1 MPGIAHRS
9 GISRAIAPRYQ
20 GRGVIFMLHS
30 VVDDDAF
37 FPEEMLRCPVGR
49 LDWIVRYLRANSV
62 EIVSL
67 DDAIAR
73 LNTPDARRFAA
84 FTFDDGYADNLTHAL
99 PVMARHAAPFTV
111 YVTTG
116 MVRGAIDGWW
126 FGLSEL
132 IRKSDRVTIAGRE
145 FVCRSRAAKHRT
157 FLAIEAMIHGDYAL
171 LPEVKAL
178 IRQSGID
185 NRALARREGL
195 DPDQLRAL
203 ARHPLVTIGGH
214 TTTHINLAQATPA
227 AVEQEMAANRAFLEQ
242 LIQAPVRHFA
252 YPFGNVD
259 ACGLREAAIAQSVGF
274 ESAVTTQ
281 RGSIFPAH
289 LAHLY
294 ELPREPLT
302 RKDNAA
308 SLQCK
313 VNGFYRALRS
323 RLGDPVARMAS
334 AY

>member
-1 MPGIAHRS
+1 MPGIVRTC
-9 GISRAIAPRYQ
+9 GINRAIAPRYQ

-37 FPEEMLRCPVGR
+37 FPEEMLRCPAGR
-49 LDWIVRYLRANSV
+49 LDWIVRYLKANNV

-67 DDAIAR
+67 SDAIAR
-73 LNTPDARRFAA
+73 LSAPDAPRFAA

-99 PVMARHAAPFTV
+99 PVMARHNAPFTV

-116 MVRGAIDGWW
+116 MVSGEVDGWW

-132 IRKSDRVTIAGRE
+132 IRTSDRIAFAGSA
-145 FVCRSRAAKHRT
+145 FVCASRAAKQRT
-157 FLAIEAMIHGDYAL
+157 FLAIEQMIHGNYAL
-171 LPEVKAL
+171 LPELKAL

-185 NRALARREGL
+185 IRGLGRREGL
-195 DPDQLRAL
+195 TADQLRQL
-203 ARHPLVTIGGH
+203 ASHPLVTIGGH
-214 TTTHINLAQATPA
+214 TTTHINLAEATESIA
-227 AVEQEMAANRAFLEQ
+227 EQEMADNRAFLEQ
-242 LIQAPVRHFA
+242 TIQAPVAHFA

-259 ACGLREAAIAQSVGF
+259 ACGLREAAIAQRVGF
-274 ESAVTTQ
+274 QSAVTTQ

-302 RKDNAA
+302 RKDNAS

-313 VNGFYRALRS
+313 INGFYRALRS
-323 RLGDPVARMAS
+323 RLGDPVARMGS